1 MTIFKFRQK
10 ASQLVR
16 FWHQQ
21 FNSQSV
27 LSLPSRMLIT
37 GILLFVLSVGVFFY
51 ITHKVMNGETGD
63 WDLYIMLA
71 IQKTHTPLLDILMTT
86 FSNIGGPVVL
96 TGISVG
102 LTVKFW
108 LRRQWIEL
116 FGLLWAA
123 IGGSL
128 LSLLIKAGFNRDRPP
143 QIWAIIHDH
152 LNTSSYPSG
161 HVMNGVVIYG
171 FCGYLLGRSFPRW
184 RGVIYGGAFF
194 LVLAIAW
201 SRMYVGLHWPTDV
214 LAGYAT
220 GFAWLN
226 ASILSFEI
234 RKHREEMRRKQ
245 L

>member
-1 MTIFKFRQK
+1 MFRFRQK
-10 ASQLVR
+10 AAQWVR
-16 FWHQQ
+16 FWQQQ
-21 FNSQSV
+21 FNSQSW
-27 LSLPSRMLIT
+27 LSLHSLMLIK
-37 GILLFVLSVGVFFY
+37 GILLFLLSMGVFLY
-51 ITHKVMNGETGD
+51 ITDGVINQETRD
-63 WDLYIMLA
+63 WDLKIMLA
-71 IQKTHTPLLDILMTT
+71 IQKTHTPILDILMKT

-96 TGISVG
+96 IGISLG

-123 IGGSL
+123 IGGAL
-128 LSLLIKAGFNRDRPP
+128 VSLLIKAGFNRDRP
-143 QIWAIIHDH
+143 QIWAMIHDH

-184 RGVIYGGAFF
+184 RGLIYLGTFL
-194 LVLAIAW
+194 LVLGIAW

-226 ASILSFEI
+226 VSIISFEI
-234 RKHREEMRRKQ
+234 RKRREEMRRKQ
-245 L
+245 I